1 MKTPGVMKRTQKL
14 QRGAALVEFAL
25 ISSLLFL
32 LLFGIIE
39 VGLILGDQA
48 QVGAAARGA
57 ARSAA
62 IGSTIETAEAGGVS
76 AGTGLSL
83 TPASVYLEK
92 SADGGVTWTA
102 LGDTALGTNNA
113 LTGSLIRA
121 TVSYNHPLVTT
132 LIFSGSTKLLTSKMV
147 MQRE

>member
-1 MKTPGVMKRTQKL
+1 LIRIRKL

-39 VGLILGDQA
+39 VGLILGDQSE
-48 QVGAAARGA
+48 VGQAAREA

-62 IGSTIETAEAGGVS
+62 VGHKIGDAEASAVS
-76 AGTGLSL
+76 AGAGLHL

-92 SADGGVTWTA
+92 SIDGVTWVA
-102 LGDTALGTNNA
+102 LGDTAGTNDA
-113 LTGSLIRA
+113 VTGNLVRA

-132 LIFSGSTKLLTSKMV
+132 LIFSGSTRLLTSKMV

>member
-1 MKTPGVMKRTQKL
+1 MNRHRTFQRGAAL
-14 QRGAALVEFAL
+14 RRGAALVEFAL
-25 ISSLLFL
+25 VSSLLFL

-48 QVGAAARGA
+48 QVAQAARAA

-62 IGSTIETAEAGGVS
+62 VGSTVETAQSAAVS
-76 AGTGLSL
+76 AGTGLNLAPSSVSL
-83 TPASVYLEK
+83 ES
-92 SADGGVTWTA
+92 SAGGTVWIA
-102 LGDTALGTNNA
+102 LGDAPGGTNTA
-113 LTGSLIRA
+113 VSGSLIRA

-132 LIFSGSTKLLTSKMV
+132 FVFSGSAKRLTSQMV

>member
-1 MKTPGVMKRTQKL
+1 LIRIRKL

-39 VGLILGDQA
+39 VGLILGDQSE
-48 QVGAAARGA
+48 VGQAAREA

-62 IGSTIETAEAGGVS
+62 VGSPIETAQASAVA
-76 AGTGLSL
+76 AGTGLKL
-83 TPASVYLEK
+83 TTAGVYLEK
-92 SADGGVTWTA
+92 SADGGMTWAA
-102 LGDTALGTNNA
+102 LGDTAFGTNNA
-113 LTGSLIRA
+113 AAGNLVRA

>member
-1 MKTPGVMKRTQKL
+1 MRRRKQL
-14 QRGAALVEFAL
+14 QQGAALVEFAL

-39 VGLILGDQA
+39 VGLILGDQT
-48 QVGAAARGA
+48 QVNQAAREA

-62 IGSTIETAEAGGVS
+62 VGSTVETAQATAVS
-76 AGTGLSL
+76 AGTGLKL
-83 TPASVYLEK
+83 TAAGVFLER
-92 SADGGVTWTA
+92 SADGGTTWSA
-102 LGDTALGTNNA
+102 LGDIGSANNA
-113 LTGSLIRA
+113 VSGSLIRA

-132 LIFSGSTKLLTSKMV
+132 LIFSSSTRLLTSKMV

>member
-1 MKTPGVMKRTQKL
+1 MNRIRKL

-39 VGLILGDQA
+39 VGLILGDQSE
-48 QVGAAARGA
+48 VGQAAREA

-62 IGSTIETAEAGGVS
+62 VGSTVETAETSAVIAG
-76 AGTGLSL
+76 AGLHL
-83 TPASVYLEK
+83 TAASVYLET
-92 SADGGVTWTA
+92 SADGGTTWAA
-102 LGDTALGTNNA
+102 LGDTAAGTNNA
-113 LTGSLIRA
+113 VTGNLVRA
-121 TVSYNHPLVTT
+121 TVSFNHPLVTT

>member
-1 MKTPGVMKRTQKL
+1 MNRIRKL

-39 VGLILGDQA
+39 VGLILGDQSE
-48 QVGAAARGA
+48 VGQAAREA

-62 IGSTIETAEAGGVS
+62 VSSTVETAETSAVTAG
-76 AGTGLSL
+76 AGLHL
-83 TPASVYLEK
+83 TAANVYLET
-92 SADGGVTWTA
+92 SADGGTTWAA
-102 LGDTALGTNNA
+102 LGDTATGTNNA
-113 LTGSLIRA
+113 VTGNLVRA
-121 TVSYNHPLVTT
+121 TVTYNHPLVTT

>member
-1 MKTPGVMKRTQKL
+1 MNRIRKL

-39 VGLILGDQA
+39 VGLILGDQSE
-48 QVGAAARGA
+48 VGQAAREA

-62 IGSTIETAEAGGVS
+62 VGSTVETAETSAVTAG
-76 AGTGLSL
+76 AGLHL
-83 TPASVYLEK
+83 TAANVYLET
-92 SADGGVTWTA
+92 SADGGTTWAA
-102 LGDTALGTNNA
+102 LGDTATGTNNA
-113 LTGSLIRA
+113 VTGNLVRA
-121 TVSYNHPLVTT
+121 TVTYNHPLVTT